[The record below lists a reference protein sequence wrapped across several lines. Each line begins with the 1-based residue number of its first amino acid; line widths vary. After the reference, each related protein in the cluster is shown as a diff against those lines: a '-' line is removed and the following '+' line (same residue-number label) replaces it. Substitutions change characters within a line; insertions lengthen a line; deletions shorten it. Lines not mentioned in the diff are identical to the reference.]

1 VYYLTKGPLKFLLGL
16 LNSKLYYFWL
26 FNRGKRKGK
35 SLELYAKPLSQIPI
49 PMMPQEAIEELTE
62 RILTGENVSRQI
74 DTILYKYFE
83 LTDTEIMDVELL
95 YNRGKYVK

>member
-1 VYYLTKGPLKFLLGL
+1 
-16 LNSKLYYFWL
+16 
-26 FNRGKRKGK
+26 
-35 SLELYAKPLSQIPI
+35 
-49 PMMPQEAIEELTE
+49 MMPQEAIEELTE
-62 RILTGENVSRQI
+62 RILTGENVSGQI